1 MRPIFSMIGV
11 CLYFLLSLTTVTG
24 ETRLG
29 RRPLRIGCLWLH
41 RWWRTTRRGKF
52 GHCSGRAGCPRVR
65 TGERLTVAQ
74 KDKEMISPQSSQI
87 LGVKVQPETEQLPKM
102 QQELERCPS
111 SVGERGMKTGTDG
124 MTESAAAATT
134 FVEVA
139 EDPGANLFPPPL
151 PQPRICMWKYLDLHS
166 MHRLEKAVTV
176 EEMREVLAELLELGY
191 PDQSL
196 RDAIILDLFSYA
208 LIFCRQQGFSLEQTS
223 AACALLQDL
232 HKACVATPL
241 GNVEECYRYFTS
253 VLFCHGVRRPPF
265 SIDLFKEEQLLAL
278 ADYVVNTYFRHFK
291 LYKYVFTPQVRLDL
305 SLTYMGLQLPKPEEK
320 ESEEAVEQV
329 ATPEEQEPEVE
340 TQPEQQPS
348 EVCILQT
355 YIKTQLSKEL
365 RQLQQLVEERLK
377 ESEERMSSKLAA
389 LERPYQPPPSK
400 GKTKT
405 K

>member
-1 MRPIFSMIGV
+1 MS
-11 CLYFLLSLTTVTG
+11 
-24 ETRLG
+24 
-29 RRPLRIGCLWLH
+29 
-41 RWWRTTRRGKF
+41 
-52 GHCSGRAGCPRVR
+52 
-65 TGERLTVAQ
+65 
-74 KDKEMISPQSSQI
+74 SPKSSQI
-87 LGVKVQPETEQLPKM
+87 LGDKVQSEFEQLPKL

-111 SVGERGMKTGTDG
+111 SVGELAMRTGTDVP
-124 MTESAAAATT
+124 TESASSATT
-134 FVEVA
+134 SVDVA
-139 EDPGANLFPPPL
+139 EDPGANL
-151 PQPRICMWKYLDLHS
+151 KYLDIHS
-166 MHRLEKAVTV
+166 MHRLEKAATV
-176 EEMREVLAELLELGY
+176 EEMREYGVLAELLELGC
-191 PDQSL
+191 PEQSL
-196 RDAIILDLFSYA
+196 RDAIILDLFSHA

-253 VLFCHGVRRPPF
+253 GLFCHGVRRPPF

-305 SLTYMGLQLPKPEEK
+305 SLTYMGLQLPKPWPEGKMGTDGPGWDWARAGTKTSSCFWSAEE
-320 ESEEAVEQV
+320 EDDGEAAAEQAASPQEE
-329 ATPEEQEPEVE
+329 EPETV

-377 ESEERMSSKLAA
+377 ESEERLRSKLAA
-389 LERPYQPPPSK
+389 LERPSQPPPSK
-400 GKTKT
+400 SKTKT

>member
-1 MRPIFSMIGV
+1 M
-11 CLYFLLSLTTVTG
+11 
-24 ETRLG
+24 
-29 RRPLRIGCLWLH
+29 
-41 RWWRTTRRGKF
+41 
-52 GHCSGRAGCPRVR
+52 
-65 TGERLTVAQ
+65 AQ
-74 KDKEMISPQSSQI
+74 KDKEMISPQSSQN
-87 LGVKVQPETEQLPKM
+87 LGVKMQPESEQLPQM

-111 SVGERGMKTGTDG
+111 SVCEVAMRTETDV
-124 MTESAAAATT
+124 MSESDAAATT
-134 FVEVA
+134 SVEVP

-151 PQPRICMWKYLDLHS
+151 PQPRICMW
-166 MHRLEKAVTV
+166 
-176 EEMREVLAELLELGY
+176 VLAELLELGY
-191 PDQSL
+191 PEQSL
-196 RDAIILDLFSYA
+196 RDAVILDLFSYA
-208 LIFCRQQGFSLEQTS
+208 LIFCREQGFSLEQTS

-232 HKACVATPL
+232 HKACIATPL

-305 SLTYMGLQLPKPEEK
+305 SLTYMGLQLPKSEEK
-320 ESEEAVEQV
+320 EGEEAVEQA
-329 ATPEEQEPEVE
+329 ATPQEQEPETE
-340 TQPEQQPS
+340 IQPEQQPS

-377 ESEERMSSKLAA
+377 ESEERLSSKLAA